1 MSLFPDGDRIP
12 RAVAIMAEATSSF
25 VSDPYATEAL
35 EALEA
40 KGWHVVAPEEN
51 LARLLRRL
59 DDAEATLLKIA
70 RTDYRGPKPDGTV
83 RAERYFQRNP
93 R

>member
-1 MSLFPDGDRIP
+1 MPAEPTRLE
-12 RAVAIMAEATSSF
+12 RAVVVMAAATSYF
-25 VSDPYATEAL
+25 VQDPYATEAL

-40 KGWHVVAPEEN
+40 EGWHVIAPEEN

-59 DDAEATLLKIA
+59 DDAEATLRKIA
-70 RTDYRGPKPDGTV
+70 QTDYRGPKPDGTV

>member
-1 MSLFPDGDRIP
+1 MTPPEGDRLP
-12 RAVAIMAEATSSF
+12 RAVEIMAEATSFF
-25 VSDPYATEAL
+25 VQDPYATEGL

-40 KGWHVVAPEEN
+40 EGWHVIAPEEN

-70 RTDYRGPKPDGTV
+70 QTDYRGPKPDGTV

>member
-1 MSLFPDGDRIP
+1 MTDRLE
-12 RAVAIMAEATSSF
+12 RAVVVMAEATYF
-25 VSDPYATEAL
+25 VQDPYATEAL

-40 KGWHVVAPEEN
+40 AGWHVIAPEEN

-70 RTDYRGPKPDGTV
+70 HTDYRGPKPDGNV